1 MKNIQFVV
9 NSFYKKRHFFT
20 FFWPNWHA
28 DFNFFYIKIGQFIFF
43 LHFATTTRCNFKFR
57 KIYPPYCTRFTADI
71 SEAIFALLYDSVC
84 GHQSIFVLYRL
95 KVKRAGTLLEKLS
108 DAANS

>member
-1 MKNIQFVV
+1 M
-9 NSFYKKRHFFT
+9 
-20 FFWPNWHA
+20 
-28 DFNFFYIKIGQFIFF
+28 
-43 LHFATTTRCNFKFR
+43 
-57 KIYPPYCTRFTADI
+57 
-71 SEAIFALLYDSVC
+71 FALLYDSVC